1 MGAVWGRRP
10 GGRSVAPR
18 RRGLRPQLFCRQDGG
33 HSTGLER
40 VSPRLSS
47 PTRPTLGDS
56 APRLSTVRDTPTV
69 PISKKK
75 IDIHHVP
82 ISAGGT
88 PRRAGEALPV
98 RVVDPDAVF
107 AGSCGRRVLL
117 WTWSCGAKGVWP
129 VAQASRLLDAQVLE
143 RGVLISVDPGDL
155 HPVGMALL
163 MP

>member
-18 RRGLRPQLFCRQDGG
+18 RRSPRPQLFCRQDGG

-40 VSPRLSS
+40 FSPRLST
-47 PTRPTLGDS
+47 PTRSTLGDS
-56 APRLSTVRDTPTV
+56 APRLSTVRDTSTV
-69 PISKKK
+69 PTGKKK

-82 ISAGGT
+82 TSAGGT

-98 RVVDPDAVF
+98 RVVYPNAVF
-107 AGSCGRRVLL
+107 AGSCGRRVML
-117 WTWSCGAKGVWP
+117 WTWSCGAKGVRP
-129 VAQASRLLDAQVLE
+129 VAQASRILDAQVLE
-143 RGVLISVDPGDL
+143 RGVLISVGPGDF
-155 HPVGMALL
+155 HSVGMALL